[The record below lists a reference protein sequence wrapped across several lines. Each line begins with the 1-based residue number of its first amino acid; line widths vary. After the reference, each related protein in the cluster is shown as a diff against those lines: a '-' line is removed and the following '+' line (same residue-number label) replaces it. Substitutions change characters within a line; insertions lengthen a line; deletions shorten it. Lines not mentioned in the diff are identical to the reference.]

1 MNKTKKN
8 TEIWETT
15 ENLLDPM
22 IANLLLVKEA
32 LGLKRDEGIQK
43 LIKAKDQLKKD
54 VEIYKNLQE
63 DVKERYKRKK

>member
-15 ENLLDPM
+15 ENLLDLM